1 MIRFQSK
8 ITIPGAWCGSGVIN
22 VRDASLIGS
31 GFVKFN
37 LVINFF
43 FLKDRCFKHL

>member
-43 FLKDRCFKHL
+43 FF